1 MKRSITIVILSLL
14 SIVMQA
20 LDRLVLTDLT
30 YTADY

>member
-30 YTADY
+30 HTADY